1 MQNAWEVEQKYVVQ
15 DVVVLLDRLQSLGAI
30 PMETENHV
38 DTYLKHPSRD
48 FKVTDEAF
56 RIRQV
61 DSKAFLTYKGKRL
74 PGSVKTRPEIELAIH
89 ATETSQW
96 LEMLQHLGFQPVRK
110 VRKHRRIFILRSS
123 AITRANTNNAGDF
136 TAPAF
141 ESVTVAMDRVEE
153 LGDFVEIELLIAD
166 LAQIDAARAH
176 IEETAASLGLS
187 EVQPR
192 SYLSQLVAK
201 FGE

>member
-15 DVVVLLDRLQSLGAI
+15 DVDRLLDRLQSLGAV

-61 DSKAFLTYKGKRL
+61 DSQAFLTYKGKRL
-74 PGSVKTRPEIELAIH
+74 PGTVKTRPEIELAIH
-89 ATETSQW
+89 ATETSRW
-96 LEMLQHLGFQPVRK
+96 LEMLQHLGFQPVRQ
-110 VRKHRRIFILRSS
+110 VRKFRRIFILQSS
-123 AITRANTNNAGDF
+123 AIAQMNPPNESDFAGH
-136 TAPAF
+136 AF
-141 ESVTVAMDRVEE
+141 ENVTIAMDRVED
-153 LGDFVEIELLIAD
+153 LGDFVEIELLITD
-166 LAQIDAARAH
+166 LAQIESARSHIEATAAR
-176 IEETAASLGLS
+176 LGLA

-192 SYLSQLVAK
+192 SYLSQLVAR